1 MSVPDFDPLLFADF
15 LDESLDS
22 MAPLDRI
29 VLDLGSTGKDFD
41 ALAAIFRPI
50 HSLKGNAGF
59 FRLVATRRLAHALED
74 VLDALRTGRIAT
86 APKDLLL
93 EAIGELRN
101 TLAAARSGDVPD
113 ERPVDDLVARLIAFQ
128 ANPSSVL
135 PLREAALPDEV
146 AKLAALLATAMTR
159 ALPAEAAEPLRA
171 MVAALASK
179 APPGSEASRFVS
191 QCREALDT
199 ILPVLGF
206 DPVLRELLLEKIPL
220 LEAADWRLPASSDS
234 VNDAGV
240 RTPAVRHDPST
251 DHADANPADRTMRIP
266 ERSIDRF
273 LGFVGELVVVEEV
286 FQFLNWQ
293 VSQDRTSLDDDF
305 VARLKQNT
313 DTFAV
318 LSRSLR
324 ESILQLRRLPARQ
337 VLQKIPRLVH
347 DAAGRCGKSVRV
359 EIVGEAIEL
368 DKSHLDLLDAPITH
382 LVNNAVDHGIEIPVR
397 RLAAGKPEVGTVSVE
412 VREGPDHLV
421 LEIRDDGAGLDLD
434 ALRRKGLE
442 MGLVQEGQE
451 LSRER
456 IVELLFQ
463 PGLSTA
469 AAVTEISGRGVG
481 MDVVRQQILS
491 TGGRIEVETEAG
503 RGSVFRVV
511 LPHSVRTQIIEGFV
525 VRVGENSYLFPL
537 GLVREVFPL
546 DPAAECRV
554 PGKGC
559 VLLHQD
565 ALVPL
570 VRLGNLL
577 GSESSG
583 RDAETTSTVVVVQV
597 PQGRLA
603 LVVDEV
609 LGIRKTV
616 IKPLGAVGGESD
628 LYEGVGM
635 MGDGSMSLILGS
647 DGLGRL
653 AREHDVSAQT
663 GSSDSMDTLRTIS
676 VPAP

>member
-1 MSVPDFDPLLFADF
+1 MKVPDFDPLLFADF

-22 MAPLDRI
+22 LAPLDRI
-29 VLDLGSTGKDFD
+29 VLDLASKGKDFD
-41 ALAAIFRPI
+41 SLAAIFRPI

-74 VLDALRTGRIAT
+74 VLDALRTGRIAL
-86 APKDLLL
+86 APKALLL
-93 EAIGELRN
+93 DAIAHLRS
-101 TLAAARSGDVPD
+101 TLADARSGDVPD
-113 ERPVDDLVARLIAFQ
+113 EGLVDEL
-128 ANPSSVL
+128 
-135 PLREAALPDEV
+135 V
-146 AKLAALLATAMTR
+146 AKLNAFLAEPDS
-159 ALPAEAAEPLRA
+159 ALPLQANGRPDELAQLAGMLQAPQPKTLPAPAAEPLKQL
-171 MVAALASK
+171 VQALALK
-179 APPGSEASRFVS
+179 APPAGEASRVVS
-191 QCREALDT
+191 QCQEALDT

-206 DPVLRELLLEKIPL
+206 DPVLRDLLLEKVAI
-220 LEAADWRLPASSDS
+220 LEAADWTLPESSATPGRADVHVPAARHEASM
-234 VNDAGV
+234 
-240 RTPAVRHDPST
+240 

-266 ERSIDRF
+266 ERSIDKF

-286 FQFLNWQ
+286 FQYLNRQ
-293 VSQDRTSLDDDF
+293 VSQDRASLDDDF
-305 VARLKQNT
+305 VARLKQNA

-337 VLQKIPRLVH
+337 VLQKVPRLAH
-347 DAAGRCGKSVRV
+347 DAAGRCGKLVRV
-359 EIVGEAIEL
+359 EITGEEIEL

-382 LVNNAVDHGIEIPVR
+382 LVNNAVDHGIESPAR
-397 RLAAGKPEVGTVSVE
+397 RVAAGKPEVGTVSVE

-451 LSRER
+451 LSRDR

-463 PGLSTA
+463 AGLSTA
-469 AAVTEISGRGVG
+469 AAVTETSGRGVG
-481 MDVVRQQILS
+481 MDVVRRQILS
-491 TGGRIEVETEAG
+491 TGGRIEVESRQGAG
-503 RGSVFRVV
+503 AVFRVV

-525 VRVGENSYLFPL
+525 VGVGENSYLFPL

-546 DPAAECRV
+546 DPSAQCDI
-554 PGKGC
+554 PGKGS

-570 VRLGNLL
+570 VRLGKLL
-577 GSESSG
+577 GAQSSD
-583 RDAETTSTVVVVQV
+583 RDPLAVSTVVVVQV

-635 MGDGSMSLILGS
+635 MGDGSMSLILGAE
-647 DGLGRL
+647 GLGRL
-653 AREHDVSAQT
+653 AREHDVSL
-663 GSSDSMDTLRTIS
+663 GSG
-676 VPAP
+676 